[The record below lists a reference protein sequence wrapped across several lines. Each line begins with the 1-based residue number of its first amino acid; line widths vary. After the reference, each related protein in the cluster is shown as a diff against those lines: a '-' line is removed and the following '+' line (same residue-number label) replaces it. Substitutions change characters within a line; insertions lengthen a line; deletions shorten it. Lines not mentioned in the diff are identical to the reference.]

1 MLKFGALCVLLAISG
16 LASSTSEDIMT
27 LDQKMEL
34 FTSVCVHER
43 HGTML
48 ADPFD
53 CSSFIVCDHGK
64 TAVKRCEG
72 GLRYDPRLRVCNWAH
87 EVQCGGSPSLPT
99 NPNIP
104 IRCYGYDSVYFIA
117 DTSNCEKYYI
127 CANGIPY
134 QHHCAP
140 GVHWDYIHNQCDFP
154 GKAFCYEKGDNNVD
168 EPEQEEPEPEQDIE
182 EEDIPDCTGDQKFF
196 PYPEDCS
203 KYYICIG
210 GSPFIMSCPSNYYW
224 NAPRFQCDRPDS
236 AHCEGKKRS

>member
-1 MLKFGALCVLLAISG
+1 MLRFGALCVLLALG
-16 LASSTSEDIMT
+16 QASQAPEPMT
-27 LDQKMEL
+27 LERKMEL
-34 FTSVCVHER
+34 FTAVCTHEA

-53 CSSFIVCDHGK
+53 CTSFIVCDHGK
-64 TAVKRCEG
+64 TSVKKCHG

-87 EVQCGGSPSLPT
+87 QVQCGESPSIP
-99 NPNIP
+99 PNNGSP

-117 DTSNCEKYYI
+117 DTTHCEKYYI

-140 GVHWDYIHNQCDFP
+140 GVHWDYINNQCDFP
-154 GKAFCYEKGDNNVD
+154 GNAFCYEKGDNNVEDVPDFEEPDED
-168 EPEQEEPEPEQDIE
+168 EPL
-182 EEDIPDCTGDQKFF
+182 PDCTGDQKFF

-210 GSPFIMSCPSNYYW
+210 GSPFIMSCPSNYHW
-224 NAPRFQCDRPDS
+224 NAPRFQCDLPQS
-236 AHCEGKKRS
+236 ATCEGKKRN

>member
-1 MLKFGALCVLLAISG
+1 MFKFGALCVLLALG
-16 LASSTSEDIMT
+16 QASAASEPMT

-34 FTSVCVHER
+34 FSSVCVHEP

-53 CSSFIVCDHGK
+53 CNSFIVCDHGK
-64 TAVKRCEG
+64 TSVKRCDG
-72 GLRYDPRLRVCNWAH
+72 RLRYDPRLRVCNWPDQ
-87 EVQCGGSPSLPT
+87 VQCGESPSLP
-99 NPNIP
+99 PNNNTP

-117 DTSNCEKYYI
+117 DTMNCEKYYI

-140 GVHWDYIHNQCDFP
+140 GVHWDYIHNQCDYP
-154 GKAFCYEKGDNNVD
+154 GKAFCYEKGDNNV
-168 EPEQEEPEPEQDIE
+168 EEPEEPEITE
-182 EEDIPDCTGDQKFF
+182 PEEDEPLPDCTGEQKFF

-224 NAPRFQCDRPDS
+224 NAPRFQCDLPDS
-236 AHCEGKKRS
+236 AKCEAKQRS